1 MEPNPTKIPTDM
13 PIGPPDPLPFP
24 SKDVKGK
31 ICFVHMQDANVY
43 ICSSYYIFTPFC
55 MYHILDHMFCGIGID
70 NASAKCEV
78 ACPNANECPEGESEL
93 FHSVPFFR

>member
-1 MEPNPTKIPTDM
+1 M
-13 PIGPPDPLPFP
+13 PIEPPDPLPFP

-31 ICFVHMQDANVY
+31 ICAHATMQTCVFVRLTIY
-43 ICSSYYIFTPFC
+43 LLIC

-70 NASAKCEV
+70 DASRRCEV

-93 FHSVPFFR
+93 FHSVPFFH